1 MVKARASS
9 VKTTFFTL
17 SSSSAKALNAS
28 SKDVPLTYR
37 VLSGWRT
44 LRFAAARQA
53 RPRPTHAEQRA
64 HLGVEAF
71 VDQALI
77 RGGEIAQ
84 VYAFGRGGV
93 HAAHEVLVH
102 LLAMK
107 GTKGAITLDSVTS
120 TV

>member
-53 RPRPTHAEQRA
+53 RPRPTT
-64 HLGVEAF
+64 LSS
-71 VDQALI
+71 ALI
-77 RGGEIAQ
+77 W
-84 VYAFGRGGV
+84 
-93 HAAHEVLVH
+93 VLRLSSIRLSSAVGKSH
-102 LLAMK
+102 RCTLSGAVGSTLRTRFWYISSAMK